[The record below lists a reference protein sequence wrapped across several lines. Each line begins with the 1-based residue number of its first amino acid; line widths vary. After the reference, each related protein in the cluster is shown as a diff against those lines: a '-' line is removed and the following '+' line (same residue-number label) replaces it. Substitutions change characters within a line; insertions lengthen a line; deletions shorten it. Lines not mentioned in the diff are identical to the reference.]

1 MAIFID
7 ILLASVFVLCII
19 RHARLGL
26 ACSVLSAIR
35 LVGSLLAASLI
46 YYPVARLLHAIG
58 VAEAVSGTVAF
69 IAVFIASMIFSKLLI
84 RVISN
89 IKIPI
94 VTRVDKFLGFL
105 LGIVLGFVFT
115 SLISTVIYTLL
126 DLFSALSDSSNINA
140 YNDSYL
146 FEFIYELKIF
156 EFIRNL
162 F

>member
-26 ACSVLSAIR
+26 ACSVLSATR

-58 VAEAVSGTVAF
+58 VAEALSGTVAF
-69 IAVFIASMIFSKLLI
+69 IAVFIVSMIFSKLLI

-126 DLFSALSDSSNINA
+126 DLFSALTDSSNINA